1 MLKNTVMKNID
12 NCPNEILELIQSTSF
27 SQLNKHEKDMVL
39 MYLNEDEYED
49 FRFSLNEL
57 KLDFKENDE
66 EEIPA
71 IFHQTF
77 ESKKQNKPYF
87 IKIQA
92 WQLAASLI
100 LIGGLWMWT
109 LKIKGNQEP
118 VAINSK
124 DTIYLTANTS
134 PESIK
139 VYDTIFIKK
148 TIISE
153 KKSAITKKDTAL
165 KYDNKSNEEIQIDQL
180 NAIRNKRKYKGIKG
194 DSLLKNFEFVRI

>member
-12 NCPNEILELIQSTSF
+12 NCPNEILELLQTTSF
-27 SQLNKHEKDMVL
+27 SQLNQLEKEMVL
-39 MYLNEDEYED
+39 MYLNEVEYED
-49 FRFSLNEL
+49 YRISLNEL
-57 KLDFKENDE
+57 KIELNEQDDE
-66 EEIPA
+66 VIPS

-77 ESKKQNKPYF
+77 ESKKEKKPF
-87 IKIQA
+87 VLHIQA

-100 LIGGLWMWT
+100 LIGGLWIWT
-109 LKIKGNQEP
+109 LKHKSNQEP

-124 DTIYLTANTS
+124 DTIYLSNNS
-134 PESIK
+134 NIESIK

-148 TIISE
+148 TIISK

-165 KYDNKSNEEIQIDQL
+165 NYNNKSNEEIQIDQL
-180 NAIRNKRKYKGIKG
+180 NAIRNQRKYKGIKG

>member
-12 NCPNEILELIQSTSF
+12 NCPNEILELLQTTSF
-27 SQLNKHEKDMVL
+27 SQLNQHEKEMVL
-39 MYLNEDEYED
+39 KYLNEDEYEN
-49 FRFSLNEL
+49 FRISLNEF
-57 KLDFKENDE
+57 KLDFKDEEE

-77 ESKKQNKPYF
+77 ESKKENKPYF

-124 DTIYLTANTS
+124 DTIYLTANTN

-165 KYDNKSNEEIQIDQL
+165 KNDNNSNEEIQIDQL
-180 NAIRNKRKYKGIKG
+180 NAIRNQRKYKGIKG

>member
-12 NCPNEILELIQSTSF
+12 NCPNEILELLQTKSF
-27 SQLNKHEKDMVL
+27 SQLNQHEKEMVL

-49 FRFSLNEL
+49 FRFSLNEF
-57 KLDFKENDE
+57 KINFKENDQ
-66 EEIPA
+66 EEIPP

-77 ESKKQNKPYF
+77 ESKKKKKPF
-87 IKIQA
+87 VLHIQA

-124 DTIYLTANTS
+124 DTIYLTANTN

-153 KKSAITKKDTAL
+153 KKSAISKKDTAL
-165 KYDNKSNEEIQIDQL
+165 KNDNKTNEEIQIDQL

>member
-27 SQLNKHEKDMVL
+27 SKLNKHEKDMVL
-39 MYLNEDEYED
+39 MYLNEAEYED
-49 FRFSLNEL
+49 FRISLNEL

-77 ESKKQNKPYF
+77 ESKNQKKSF
-87 IKIQA
+87 VLHIQA